1 MQAKTQKAIV
11 IDSYGSKPY
20 LKEDQP
26 IPTPSEGQLLIKVAA
41 STINPA
47 DRLFIEGKY
56 FRRPLPAVCGMEGT
70 GTVVEAKG
78 EALQSWVGKRVTF
91 ISSLGSWAE

>member
-26 IPTPSEGQLLIKVAA
+26 IPTLNDG
-41 STINPA
+41 
-47 DRLFIEGKY
+47 
-56 FRRPLPAVCGMEGT
+56 
-70 GTVVEAKG
+70 
-78 EALQSWVGKRVTF
+78 
-91 ISSLGSWAE
+91 